1 MGILNK
7 DNLKNTQI
15 TIIIVV
21 IAIFSLL
28 DVLTTLFGVYGTNSF
43 VEEIEPLAGPEY
55 SINNFRVAGSLI
67 FDVLL
72 LIYILFF
79 NLWQYKIIKVL
90 LWVWLVRVIITV
102 VINGYTISVL
112 LSPLSH

>member
-1 MGILNK
+1 MRILNK
-7 DNLKNTQI
+7 SNLKNTQV
-15 TIIIVV
+15 TIIIVI

-43 VEEIEPLAGPEY
+43 VEEVGPLAGPGY
-55 SINNFRVAGSLI
+55 SINNSRIAGSLI

-72 LIYILFF
+72 LIYILSF

-90 LWVWLVRVIITV
+90 LWIWLVRVVATV
-102 VINGYTISVL
+102 LINGYTISIL
-112 LSPLSH
+112 LSPLTY